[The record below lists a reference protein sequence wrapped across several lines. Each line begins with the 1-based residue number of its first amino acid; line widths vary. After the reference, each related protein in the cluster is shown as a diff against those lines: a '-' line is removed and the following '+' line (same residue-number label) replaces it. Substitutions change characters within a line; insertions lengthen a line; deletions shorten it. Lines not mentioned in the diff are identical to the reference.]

1 MRVFRSMAM
10 GIAAMVF
17 VAIGSSAARAA
28 EGPRL
33 DANERREVVEQ
44 LADALAESYA
54 YEDIGRKLAQEL
66 RARWAAKSYDA
77 IGSAEEL
84 AAALNADLHAVV
96 PDKHLN
102 VSLGGRPGP
111 QRGPPRDSLASNG
124 AIRRAEIL
132 AGNVG
137 YLEVNGVPDLEF
149 AREAIAAAFAFLK
162 NTDALILDLRGNG
175 GGSPE
180 TCALYMSYLSE
191 GAPYVLNTFR
201 SRGNRDEETRTTDL
215 GERAYG
221 AKKPVFVLISARTFS
236 GGEELA
242 YDIQSFKRGVIVG
255 EVSGGGANPG
265 ASVALGHGF
274 TVFLPTGYPVN
285 PVTGTNWEGVGVKP
299 DAAVAPGLALLEA
312 HRLAVNRLQAGTTD
326 PDLRAALQAL
336 GQSLETGKQEA
347 ARAVPN
353 YQAAQKIAGTYAPP
367 EGRTGPRVTIT
378 LDAGYL
384 VLRMPNRP
392 ASRLIP
398 LSSMTYRL
406 DGLPEDFTATFAP
419 GTGAE
424 LRLWLHMG
432 NWPPPPPLVRQ
443 AKVSPPG

>member
-1 MRVFRSMAM
+1 MKVSRSTAT
-10 GIAAMVF
+10 GIAAICI

-28 EGPRL
+28 DTPRL
-33 DANERREVVEQ
+33 DTNARKEVVEQ
-44 LADALAESYA
+44 LANALADSYA
-54 YEDIGRKLAQEL
+54 YEDIGQKMAQHL
-66 RARWAAKSYDA
+66 RAQQAAKTYDA
-77 IGSAEEL
+77 IGSSEEL
-84 AAALNADLHAVV
+84 AAALNADLHSIV

-102 VSLGGRPGP
+102 VGLGGRPGP

-137 YLEVNGVPDLEF
+137 YSKSTACPISSSR
-149 AREAIAAAFAFLK
+149 ARRSPRRSTFLK

-201 SRGNRDEETRTTDL
+201 SRGNQAEETRTTDL
-215 GERAYG
+215 GDRAYG
-221 AKKPVFVLISARTFS
+221 AKKPVFALISARTFS

-265 ASVALGHGF
+265 ASVPLSHGF

-299 DAAVAPGLALLEA
+299 DAATAPGLALLEA
-312 HRLAVNRLQAGTTD
+312 HRLAVNRLQAGATD
-326 PDLRAALQAL
+326 PDMRAALQAL
-336 GQSLETGKQEA
+336 GQGLEAGKREA
-347 ARAVPN
+347 ASAAPN
-353 YQAAQKIAGTYAPP
+353 YPAAPKIAGTYAPP
-367 EGRTGPRVTIT
+367 EGRIGPRLTVTQ
-378 LDAGYL
+378 DAGYL

-392 ASRLIP
+392 ANRLLP
-398 LSSMTYRL
+398 MSALTYR
-406 DGLPEDFTATFAP
+406 A
-419 GTGAE
+419 
-424 LRLWLHMG
+424 
-432 NWPPPPPLVRQ
+432 
-443 AKVSPPG
+443 